1 MVNNPQ
7 HNGDSEVSSST
18 NKSVNPKPGWR
29 MLSSTDV
36 PALHALNRGN
46 GNSSKSNAQQIST
59 RYNAVASSSKNVLP
73 MHSLIETAPSPLP
86 FIYPDTRT
94 GSSQTSEYVSSGA
107 LVQSAPAE
115 GTGSSTAGVT
125 LPTVPSDGRTLCVRH
140 QMMAD
145 QDVNGKLQKSLD
157 TLPVQERAAI
167 TALWSTFSSSP
178 HLKRKII
185 LEGILTMCCFSQLSH
200 LSEALSQIIRVD
212 PFTLFPREVCLRV
225 LGYLDAISLGK
236 AAQVSKLWKGLADDD
251 LLWRRM
257 CGQHIERK
265 CTKCGWG
272 LPLLERRRLRK
283 ELNLGAPD
291 RMMVALEHD
300 DHDHEHEDVNR
311 QPVSPEALGTNGHRM
326 VSLPR
331 SFNAQIMPESGT
343 LQEGSATGTTTS
355 ITEVSTVKRP
365 ATCTSSSRKRRRVES
380 STKPKSG
387 ASEGSSDS
395 DATPAANNENA
406 EYNSAERDERR
417 NKKPWK
423 HVYCERLIV
432 ERNWRKG
439 RYTERTLKG
448 HTNGIMCLQFHQ
460 NLSTPSYPVL
470 ITGSYD
476 RTVRVWNLDT
486 GETVRVLQGHTRA
499 VRALQFDQ
507 VMLIT
512 GSMDRTLK
520 VWNWRTGECVRTLEG
535 HTDGVVCLNY
545 NKGTLASGSAD
556 AVIKIWNIATGD
568 CYALRGHQG
577 WVNSVLLWDGK
588 GSPSE
593 QSVQDASPSTSAQPS
608 GADSKSFLFSASDD
622 GTIKLWDLQQR
633 ACIKTFVG
641 HTGHVQ
647 SLKLLIVEKEHEEDD
662 NEITPNRTA
671 MSNFSAAAFTP
682 SDTGLMSCYSP
693 SARTFGARSFTSN
706 DMNMRSGYEHDI
718 AREPSNNTI
727 FNLDDDNKEAILVSA
742 GLDNMIKIW
751 DAETG
756 IEKRTLFG
764 HIEGVWG
771 IDIDALRLAS
781 GSHDRTIKI
790 WDPVTS
796 LQLSDDLLI
805 SGSDDGEIRVW
816 NFGPQTTSTGVT
828 PTATGPTIPSINASI
843 MRSTN

>member
-1 MVNNPQ
+1 MVSNPQ
-7 HNGDSEVSSST
+7 QNGHPDGSSST

-29 MLSSTDV
+29 MLSSTEV
-36 PALHALNRGN
+36 PTLYELNRGN
-46 GNSSKSNAQQIST
+46 GKSSNSSARQTST
-59 RYNAVASSSKNVLP
+59 QYNAVASSSKTVLP
-73 MHSLIETAPSPLP
+73 MHSLIDTAPSPLP
-86 FIYPDTRT
+86 FIYPDTKI
-94 GSSQTSEYVSSGA
+94 GSSETPEYVSSGA
-107 LVQSAPAE
+107 VVQTAPAE
-115 GTGSSTAGVT
+115 GTGSSAVSIT
-125 LPTVPSDGRTLCVRH
+125 LPAVPTDGRTLCVRH

-178 HLKRKII
+178 HFKRKII

-236 AAQVSKLWKGLADDD
+236 AAQVSKQWKGLADDD

-300 DHDHEHEDVNR
+300 DHEHEDEDENR
-311 QPVSPEALGTNGHRM
+311 QPVSPEALGINGHRM

-331 SFNAQIMPESGT
+331 SFNAQTMPESRAESSESKAAALARASLAGN
-343 LQEGSATGTTTS
+343 APP
-355 ITEVSTVKRP
+355 TEPSSLKRP
-365 ATCTSSSRKRRRVES
+365 ATCTSSNRKRRRLES
-380 STKPKSG
+380 SARSKSG

-395 DATPAANNENA
+395 DATPAVYDDNA
-406 EYNSAERDERR
+406 ENNSVERNERR

-439 RYTERTLKG
+439 RYTERILKG

-476 RTVRVWNLDT
+476 RSVRVWNLDT

-588 GSPSE
+588 SSPSE
-593 QSVQDASPSTSAQPS
+593 QSVQETSLSTSAQPS
-608 GADSKSFLFSASDD
+608 RADSKSFLFSGSDD

-633 ACIKTFVG
+633 ACIKTFTG

-662 NEITPNRTA
+662 NENTPNRTPIL
-671 MSNFSAAAFTP
+671 NFSAE
-682 SDTGLMSCYSP
+682 TGLVSCYSP
-693 SARTFGARSFTSN
+693 FARTAGARSFSSN
-706 DMNMRSGYEHDI
+706 DIGNYSGHSNDI
-718 AREPSNNTI
+718 ARRDSNSAI
-727 FNLDDDNKEAILVSA
+727 FNLEDDSKEAILVTA

-751 DAETG
+751 DAKTG
-756 IEKRTLFG
+756 VEKRTLFG
-764 HIEGVWG
+764 QVPFLSKFPHHHVLI
-771 IDIDALRLAS
+771 
-781 GSHDRTIKI
+781 H
-790 WDPVTS
+790 VTNI
-796 LQLSDDLLI
+796 Q
-805 SGSDDGEIRVW
+805 
-816 NFGPQTTSTGVT
+816 
-828 PTATGPTIPSINASI
+828 
-843 MRSTN
+843 

>member
-1 MVNNPQ
+1 
-7 HNGDSEVSSST
+7 
-18 NKSVNPKPGWR
+18 
-29 MLSSTDV
+29 
-36 PALHALNRGN
+36 
-46 GNSSKSNAQQIST
+46 
-59 RYNAVASSSKNVLP
+59 
-73 MHSLIETAPSPLP
+73 
-86 FIYPDTRT
+86 
-94 GSSQTSEYVSSGA
+94 
-107 LVQSAPAE
+107 
-115 GTGSSTAGVT
+115 
-125 LPTVPSDGRTLCVRH
+125 
-140 QMMAD
+140 MAD

-178 HLKRKII
+178 HFKRKII

-300 DHDHEHEDVNR
+300 DHDHVHEDETR
-311 QPVSPEALGTNGHRM
+311 QSGSPEAADALGINGHRM

-331 SFNAQIMPESGT
+331 SFNAQVAPESSHTGASSSAGAREVGT
-343 LQEGSATGTTTS
+343 SMRQDVNSRAASGLGPLSL
-355 ITEVSTVKRP
+355 KRP
-365 ATCTSSSRKRRRVES
+365 ATCESSNRKRRKVES
-380 STKPKSG
+380 ATRSKSG

-395 DATPAANNENA
+395 DATPAVYNGNA
-406 EYNSAERDERR
+406 ECAETDNRR

-486 GETVRVLQGHTRA
+486 GEVVRVLNGHTRA

-507 VMLIT
+507 VMLVT

-588 GSPSE
+588 SSPSE
-593 QSVQDASPSTSAQPS
+593 QSVQDTSLSTSVQPS
-608 GADSKSFLFSASDD
+608 RAESKSFLFSASDD
-622 GTIKLWDLQQR
+622 GTIKLWDLHQR

-647 SLKLLIVEKEHEEDD
+647 SLKLLIVEKDHEEDD
-662 NEITPNRTA
+662 VENTPNRAT
-671 MSNFSAAAFTP
+671 MSNFSGGVTSSEA
-682 SDTGLMSCYSP
+682 GLMSCYSP
-693 SARTFGARSFTSN
+693 SAEMFRARSL
-706 DMNMRSGYEHDI
+706 SGNGPVMQSGLAHNSGRIPQVPEQ
-718 AREPSNNTI
+718 ASSTI
-727 FNLDDDNKEAILVSA
+727 FNLDDDNKEAILVSG

-751 DAETG
+751 DAQTG
-756 IEKRTLFG
+756 TEKRTLFG

-771 IDIDALRLAS
+771 IDIDTLRLAS

-790 WDPVTS
+790 WDRESGRCAQTLVGHRGAVTS

-816 NFGPQTTSTGVT
+816 NFGPQIIATGSTTSVH
-828 PTATGPTIPSINASI
+828 GPAVPSVNASI